1 MKRRFGLLLN
11 KLIVRTGFI
20 IIRKEKYSHEVGLPI
35 ELSAFEIDAIYRFRP
50 FSMTSFER
58 LSAIAISMRYLNENK
73 IEGALVE
80 CGVWA
85 GGSIGLAAFLS
96 QQKGEIRDI
105 TLFDTF
111 QGITA
116 PSEDDSLDAHEGY
129 ENTLL
134 DDGSS
139 SWCAV
144 DLNNVKM
151 NLALTGVEMGRLNF
165 IVGDVSTTLTEKS
178 NIPEKIAFLR
188 LDTDWFQST
197 YDELTYLYPRLVPG
211 AVVIIDDFGA
221 WEGARSAVT
230 KYFEENR
237 LYPLFLPIDSTG
249 RIFIKRD

>member
-1 MKRRFGLLLN
+1 MKRRLGLLLN
-11 KLIVRTGFI
+11 QLIARTGFI
-20 IIRKEKYSHEVGLPI
+20 VIRRERYSHDVGLPI
-35 ELSAFEIDAIYRFRP
+35 ELSAVEKDAIYRFRP

-58 LSAIAISMRYLNENK
+58 LSAIAISMKYLNENK

-96 QQKGEIRDI
+96 QQKGEIRDV

-111 QGITA
+111 QGMTA
-116 PSEDDSLDAHEGY
+116 PSEDDSLEAHEGY
-129 ENTLL
+129 KNTLM

-144 DLNNVKM
+144 DLTDVKN
-151 NLALTGVEMGRLNF
+151 NLALAGVDMGKLNF
-165 IVGDVSTTLTEKS
+165 VVGDVSATLSEKS

-197 YDELTYLYPRLVPG
+197 YDELTHLYPRLVPG
-211 AVVIIDDFGA
+211 AIVIIDDFGA

-230 KYFEENR
+230 KYFEENS
-237 LYPLFLPIDSTG
+237 LHPLMLPIDNSG
-249 RIFIKRD
+249 RIFIKR